1 VKVAVTGATGTL
13 GTALVA
19 ALQERGDEVAVLSRS
34 AARARETLGSDVDAH
49 EWPDP
54 AGTPAPAAAFEDCTA
69 VINLMGEPVA
79 QRWSDEVKDRI
90 RSSRVDATQN
100 LVTTLRDT
108 GARLKTLVSQSAT
121 GYYGSRGD
129 ERLSERSS
137 AGDDFLAKVCVDWEA
152 EAMRAEETGLRVA
165 TIRTGVV
172 LSESGG
178 ALAKMLPFFKAGIGG
193 PVAGGKQYVPWIH
206 SDDVVGSLLYVL
218 DSEEMSGPVNAT
230 APEPVTNRE
239 LSKTLGRV
247 LRRPAFAPVPAAAIK
262 TLYGEMATIVV
273 NGARVVPDKLSEGGY
288 EFAQPELEQALRSA
302 TGKG

>member
-13 GTALVA
+13 GSALVA
-19 ALQERGDEVAVLSRS
+19 TLQQRGDEVAVLSRS
-34 AARARETLGSDVDAH
+34 AVRAREALGSDVDAH
-49 EWPDP
+49 EWADP
-54 AGTPAPAAAFEDCTA
+54 AGTPAPAAAFEGCAA

-90 RSSRVDATQN
+90 RSSRVDATRN
-100 LVTTLRDT
+100 LVATLRDV
-108 GARLKTLVSQSAT
+108 GPRLKTLVSQSAT
-121 GYYGSRGD
+121 GYYGPRGE

-137 AGDDFLAKVCVDWEA
+137 AGDDFLAQVCVDWEA

-178 ALAKMLPFFKAGIGG
+178 ALASMLPFFKAGVGG
-193 PVAGGKQYVPWIH
+193 PVAGGKQFVPWIH
-206 SDDVVGSLLYVL
+206 SDDVVGSLLFVL
-218 DSEEMSGPVNAT
+218 DSEELSGPVNAT

-247 LRRPAFAPVPAAAIK
+247 LRRPAFAPVPSFAIK
-262 TLYGEMATIVV
+262 TMYGEMATIVV
-273 NGARVVPDKLSEGGY
+273 NGARVVPDKLRENGY